1 MLAGKAKV
9 CQVRKGEPPA
19 RACRVQSSLAKLGE
33 RGKRW
38 PLPSPSRGD
47 AVAPTGDGTS
57 SHAGG
62 EALFSKPQRAKHAK
76 VSEHRLLLPPPLRH
90 DELGKRDTK
99 TQQQ

>member
-19 RACRVQSSLAKLGE
+19 WACRVQSSLAKLGE
-33 RGKRW
+33 RGKCW
-38 PLPSPSRGD
+38 PLPSPSWGD

-57 SHAGG
+57 SHAGD
-62 EALFSKPQRAKHAK
+62 EAPFSKPQHAKHAK
-76 VSEHRLLLPPPLRH
+76 VSERRLLLPPPLRH

-99 TQQQ
+99 TQQ